1 MIVLDTHAWVQ
12 LGLDPDRLSRR
23 AHSAIR
29 RQRHGVEISAF
40 TLWETAWHVRR
51 GHIQPKKPLQE
62 WLPEFAAALQS
73 RVHALST
80 EIVVQAAMLRGDV
93 SVRSRRPPDH
103 RDGDRAALS
112 AGDGRREDPRS
123 EGRRDDLVGGAAAVR
138 RR

>member
-1 MIVLDTHAWVQ
+1 VIVLDTHAWVQ

-29 RQRHGVEISAF
+29 RQRQGVEISAF

-73 RVHALST
+73 RIHALST
-80 EIVVQAAMLRGDV
+80 EIVVQAAMLAATFPSD
-93 SVRSRRPPDH
+93 P
-103 RDGDRAALS
+103 GDRLITATAIVLHCPLVTADEKIRAAKVV
-112 AGDGRREDPRS
+112 ETIW
-123 EGRRDDLVGGAAAVR
+123 
-138 RR
+138 

>member
-12 LGLDPDRLSRR
+12 LGLDPDKLSRR
-23 AHSAIR
+23 ARSAIR

-80 EIVVQAAMLRGDV
+80 EIVVQAAMLAPAFPSD
-93 SVRSRRPPDH
+93 P
-103 RDGDRAALS
+103 GDRLITATAIVLRCPLVTADEKIRAANVVETLW
-112 AGDGRREDPRS
+112 
-123 EGRRDDLVGGAAAVR
+123 
-138 RR
+138 

>member
-12 LGLDPDRLSRR
+12 LGLDPERLSRR

-51 GHIQPKKPLQE
+51 GHIQPKKPLDE

-80 EIVVQAAMLRGDV
+80 EIVVQAAMLAETFPSD
-93 SVRSRRPPDH
+93 P
-103 RDGDRAALS
+103 GDRLITATAIVLGCPLVTADEKIRAAKVV
-112 AGDGRREDPRS
+112 ETIW
-123 EGRRDDLVGGAAAVR
+123 
-138 RR
+138 